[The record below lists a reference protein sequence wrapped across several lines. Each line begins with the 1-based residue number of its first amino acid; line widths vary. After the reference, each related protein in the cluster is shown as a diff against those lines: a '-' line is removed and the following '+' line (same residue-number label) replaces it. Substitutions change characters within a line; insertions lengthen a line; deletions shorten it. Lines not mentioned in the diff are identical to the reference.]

1 MVDFSSTNAD
11 VKSYGVPVVPLIKA
25 EDRVKPQVAP
35 VQDSSDS
42 GKTALDEKALH
53 GNSAAGQKKQEA
65 LSEEA
70 MSKLAKEIQDRLDS
84 IGGNLQLGLGTDK
97 MTEDIVA
104 RITEK
109 KTGEVVRQIP
119 SKEML
124 ELKSKLEDLVGML
137 FDKKA

>member
-11 VKSYGVPVVPLIKA
+11 VKSYGVPVVPTVSV
-25 EDRVKPQVAP
+25 EDRVKPQVVP
-35 VQDSSDS
+35 VRDSSDS

-53 GNSAAGQKKQEA
+53 GNTAAAQKKQKA
-65 LSEEA
+65 LSEEE
-70 MSKLAKEIQDRLDS
+70 MGRLAKEIQDRLDS
-84 IGGNLQLGLGTDK
+84 IGGNLTLGLGTDDK
-97 MTEDIVA
+97 TESIVA

-109 KTGEVVRQIP
+109 QTGEVVRQIP
-119 SKEML
+119 SEDLL

>member
-1 MVDFSSTNAD
+1 MVDFSATNAD
-11 VKSYGVPVVPLIKA
+11 VKSYGVPVVPSVKV

-35 VQDSSDS
+35 VKNSSDS
-42 GKTALDEKALH
+42 EKTALDEKALH
-53 GNSAAGQKKQEA
+53 GSSAAGQKKQEA
-65 LSEEA
+65 LSEEE
-70 MSKLAKEIQDRLDS
+70 MSKLAKEIQGRLDS
-84 IGGNLQLGLGTDK
+84 IGGNLLLGLGTDK
-97 MTEDIVA
+97 ITEDIVA

>member
-11 VKSYGVPVVPLIKA
+11 VKSYGVPVVPSISV
-25 EDRVKPQVAP
+25 EDRAKPQVTP
-35 VQDSSDS
+35 VKDSSDS
-42 GKTALDEKALH
+42 GRAALDDNALH
-53 GNSAAGQKKQEA
+53 GNSAEALKKQKR
-65 LSEEA
+65 LSEEE
-70 MSKLAKEIQDRLDS
+70 MSRLAQEIQARLDS
-84 IGGNLQLGLGTDK
+84 IGGNLRLGLGTDDK
-97 MTEDIVA
+97 TASIVA

-119 SKEML
+119 SEDLL